1 MVKKIFVIL
10 FSILFLT
17 IGLTILPKPEKEDN
31 NMADALQGT
40 WVFNDR
46 LFGGNLELLDIEF
59 IFNFD
64 STGYHATGIFLSQ
77 STRPDKEIGFMAYDD
92 VGRVYFG
99 DQFDEEDTTSDRWG
113 HESFNLIN
121 NCPSR
126 KYALRPVR
134 YFSVTS
140 LHSFIVAP
148 RSSLISKTV

>member
-17 IGLTILPKPEKEDN
+17 IGLIILPKPEKEDN

-46 LFGGNLELLDIEF
+46 LFGGNLELLDTEF

-64 STGYHATGIFLSQ
+64 SSGYHCTGIGISLF
-77 STRPDKEIGFMAYDD
+77 TRPDNEIGSMAYGD

-99 DQFDEEDTTSDRWG
+99 DQFDDDDTTSDRWAN
-113 HESFNLIN
+113 ENFKTITITSKL
-121 NCPSR
+121 SE
-126 KYALRPVR
+126 
-134 YFSVTS
+134 VTNGDT
-140 LHSFIVAP
+140 LLTWLQANGT
-148 RSSLISKTV
+148 KQ